1 MWDHTRFSPQYR
13 RISTAALTAV
23 TWVLPGTLTT
33 VLAAPADAQTR
44 EERVVSIPRVMGGA
58 MWARS
63 DTRAVLGVSLGAGS
77 SKDTAGVTVEDVEAD
92 GPAAKAGLK
101 KGDVITAING
111 INLKVAKEDAEDLA
125 LAGLAQRRLQRA
137 MAKVKPGEA
146 VSLQVRSGG
155 GQPRSVSVTTVSE
168 AALAQGSEPVRS
180 LRRSMGGSMAED
192 DRRGRVGLAI
202 SPMGNAR
209 DTLGLFVSSVVT
221 GGPAEKAGIIEG
233 DRIAAVNG
241 VDVRVAREDVEDRQA
256 GSARADRFIREV
268 QKVEPGKAVNFRVY
282 SGGRYREVAVTAV
295 KASDLPGGE
304 FGVTIG
310 DGQVR
315 IMYPSLPRLP
325 RGTIEPFMF
334 NGPDVRIY
342 RRDGEGMREL
352 RLDRDGEGVRELR
365 LDRDGRGPVIMRL
378 DPDSIRERIRET
390 VNNRVRIIRAS

>member
-1 MWDHTRFSPQYR
+1 MRPCTLYTSSPR
-13 RISTAALTAV
+13 RLTNAALAAV
-23 TWVLPGTLTT
+23 VWAVPGALTS
-33 VLAAPADAQTR
+33 VLASAAEAQTR
-44 EERVVSIPRVMGGA
+44 EERVITIPRVMGGA

-77 SKDTAGVTVEDVEAD
+77 SKDTAGVTVEEVEAE

-111 INLKVAKEDAEDLA
+111 ISLKVAREDAEDLA
-125 LAGLAQRRLQRA
+125 LVGLAQRRLQRA

-146 VSLQVRSGG
+146 VSLQVRSGT
-155 GQPRSVSVTTVSE
+155 QARTVSVTTVSE
-168 AALAQGSEPVRS
+168 AALAQGSAPVREM
-180 LRRSMGGSMAED
+180 RRATGGRMVDD

-221 GGPAEKAGIIEG
+221 GGPAEKAGIVEG

-268 QKVEPGKAVNFRVY
+268 QKVEPGKAVTLRVY

-315 IMYPSLPRLP
+315 IMAPSLPRLP

-352 RLDRDGEGVRELR
+352 RLDQGGQ
-365 LDRDGRGPVIMRL
+365 GPVMMRL
-378 DPDSIRERIRET
+378 NPDSLRERIRET
-390 VNNRVRIIRAS
+390 VNNRVRVIRAS

>member
-1 MWDHTRFSPQYR
+1 MRPCTLYTSSPR
-13 RISTAALTAV
+13 RLTNAALAAV
-23 TWVLPGTLTT
+23 VWAVPGALTS
-33 VLAAPADAQTR
+33 VLASAAEAQTR
-44 EERVVSIPRVMGGA
+44 EERVITIPRVMGGMPGGA

-77 SKDTAGVTVEDVEAD
+77 SKDTAGVTVEEVEAE

-111 INLKVAKEDAEDLA
+111 ISLKVAREDAEDLA
-125 LAGLAQRRLQRA
+125 LVGLAQRRLQRA

-155 GQPRSVSVTTVSE
+155 QARIVSVTTVSE
-168 AALAQGSEPVRS
+168 AALAQGSEPARS
-180 LRRSMGGSMAED
+180 TRRSMGGRVADD

-221 GGPAEKAGIIEG
+221 GGPAEKAGIVEG

-268 QKVEPGKAVNFRVY
+268 QKVEPGKAVTLRVY

-315 IMYPSLPRLP
+315 IMAPSLPRLP

-352 RLDRDGEGVRELR
+352 RMDREGQ
-365 LDRDGRGPVIMRL
+365 GPVIMRL
-378 DPDSIRERIRET
+378 DPDTLRERIRET
-390 VNNRVRIIRAS
+390 VNNRVRVIRAS